1 MVLSRALASEY
12 GRHGFRI
19 NVLVPGGTWTQ
30 GTKNMAKE
38 AVKLKLN
45 VIKSGI
51 EYNLRTPMGRL
62 AKPDEVACMAVIL
75 ASDVSSYVNGT
86 LMVVD
91 GGFLSA

>member
-30 GTKNMAKE
+30 GTKSVAKE

-51 EYNLRTPMGRL
+51 EYNLRTPMRRL
-62 AKPDEVACMAVIL
+62 ARPDEVGRMALVL
-75 ASDVSSYVNGT
+75 ASDLASYVNGA
-86 LMVVD
+86 LIVVD